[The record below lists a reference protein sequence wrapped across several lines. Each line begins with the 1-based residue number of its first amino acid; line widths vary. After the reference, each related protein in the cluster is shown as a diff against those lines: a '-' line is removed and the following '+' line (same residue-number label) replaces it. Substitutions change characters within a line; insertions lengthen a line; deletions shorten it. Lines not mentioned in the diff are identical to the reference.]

1 MQEYKNPTP
10 EDRPKREFSRPPK
23 KVEKLHDDA
32 FPDHSAAA
40 EGLKRGPKAEDPIS
54 EASKKRFP
62 IGGREMAVT
71 RDSAEPV
78 KSHEGKARP
87 HHGKKRSSHEHE
99 EPRQHVQKAPQARA
113 GYFGHSSR
121 GGKGGEQAVGPGA
134 SFVAIPKFRAKRNF
148 PFITPQQALKKHA
161 PYSERKAHVHA
172 PKDTLRI
179 VPFGGLEQVGLNCIG
194 FEYGNEI
201 LIVDMGLQFADQYQ
215 HGTHCSIPDLSYVK
229 GKKVVGICITHGHID
244 HIGAVPYAVKQ
255 LGQNVPLYATAMAY
269 ELIAL
274 KQGEI
279 NAPLTNMKRY
289 ERDVMIEI
297 SEQFKVMPFTVD
309 HSIPDSVGLLIETPV
324 GRFVHTGD
332 WKFDR
337 NPLPYRP
344 STNYALLES
353 IGNRGVRALLSDST
367 NAHLKGSSISESE
380 VIESIEDI
388 FAEAHGRVITAT
400 FSSIIDRVMIII
412 AAAERFNRK
421 VVLLGRGMNN
431 YMDIALKLGYARP
444 KQGTIITMEEANRLP
459 DSEVTICCT
468 GAQGERYAALMRIAT
483 GESKDTFLKP
493 DDTVVFSSSVIPGNE
508 RSVQGLFD
516 IILAQGP
523 RIYQYK
529 ESEIHAGGHARQ
541 EDTKKMISLIR
552 PEVYMP
558 IYGYPHMLHGNARN
572 AYEMEYPKERVI
584 IGRNGQIIEFTKDSF
599 RVTDEY
605 APHRLIEVDGYMV
618 GYTDEKHLHER
629 HQLMSS
635 GVIAV
640 SIAKRPGQYLVNFDV
655 SGFPDLENFPRME
668 DRMREFVERTLSQ
681 DLSHFPDAEQF
692 KKHVGKKLHDIV
704 FDETGKEPIIL
715 VLVH

>member
-1 MQEYKNPTP
+1 MSQEETKTHL
-10 EDRPKREFSRPPK
+10 S
-23 KVEKLHDDA
+23 
-32 FPDHSAAA
+32 AA

-54 EASKKRFP
+54 AENRPAP
-62 IGGREMAVT
+62 APAQGGESGIAHAAGNPKFRKADPRPPRNKGRKGGHGQHHEDRGGHAHGGQGGHGGSHGGQS
-71 RDSAEPV
+71 RDT
-78 KSHEGKARP
+78 
-87 HHGKKRSSHEHE
+87 
-99 EPRQHVQKAPQARA
+99 
-113 GYFGHSSR
+113 GYFKSR
-121 GGKGGEQAVGPGA
+121 GVEKTFEDRLGPGA

-148 PFITPQQALKKHA
+148 PFVTPAEALRKFS
-161 PYSERKAHVHA
+161 PYPELRPTPLAEG
-172 PKDTLRI
+172 TLRI

-215 HGTHCSIPDLSYVK
+215 HGTHCSIPDLSYIK
-229 GKKVVGICITHGHID
+229 GKKVVGACITHGHID
-244 HIGAVPYAVKQ
+244 HIGAVPYLVKQ
-255 LGQNVPLYATAMAY
+255 LGRNVPLFATPMAY
-269 ELIAL
+269 ELIAM
-274 KQGEI
+274 KQAEI
-279 NAPLTNMKRY
+279 NAPLTNMKHY
-289 ERDVMIEI
+289 ERDKMVEI
-297 SEQFKVMPFTVD
+297 SDNFSVMPFTVD

-344 STNYALLES
+344 STNYELLES

-388 FAEAHGRVITAT
+388 FSEAHGRVITAT

-412 AAAERFNRK
+412 AAAEKFNRK

-431 YMDIALKLGYARP
+431 YMDIAFKLGYARP
-444 KQGTIITMEEANRLP
+444 KPGTIISMEEANRLP
-459 DSEVTICCT
+459 DDQVTICCT

-483 GESKDTFLKP
+483 GESKDTHLKTT
-493 DDTVVFSSSVIPGNE
+493 DIVVFSSSVIPGNE

-516 IILAQGP
+516 LILSQGP

-552 PEVYMP
+552 PEVYVP

-572 AYEMEYPKERVI
+572 AYEMNYPKEKVL
-584 IGRNGQIIEFTKDSF
+584 IGRNGQIMEFTKDSF
-599 RVTDEY
+599 KLTDMY
-605 APHRLIEVDGYMV
+605 ASHRLLTIDGYMV
-618 GYTDEKHLHER
+618 GLSKENELHER

-635 GVIAV
+635 GVLVV
-640 SIAKRPGQYLVNFDV
+640 SIAKKPGQFMIQID
-655 SGFPDLENFPRME
+655 SAGFPAMSNFPRLE
-668 DRMREFVERTLSQ
+668 NRIREFIDSTLKH
-681 DLSHFPDAEQF
+681 DLSKFPDANHF
-692 KKHVGKKLHDIV
+692 RKHVAKKTHDLV
-704 FDETGKEPIIL
+704 FDETGKEPI
-715 VLVH
+715 VLVMVH